1 MMERL
6 RVVILDSNALSRNG
20 LKALVTQAGVPV
32 DRVQA
37 FADVDSLRAHLERRP
52 VHILILSD
60 ARPAGQDVLPLVRAL
75 RQTHPGVR
83 QMVVSDRLNTDYIR
97 RLLQIGAGGF
107 VYRGGKLEQTIS
119 VALQIMGEGEA
130 YLSPEAAALPYYQ
143 RPTPKAL
150 SARDLEALEL
160 LAQGQSTWDIAR
172 SLGVSRRVI
181 YSTRARLKRY
191 LGVANNEQIVSAA
204 LESGLLTEKS
214 S

>member
-1 MMERL
+1 
-6 RVVILDSNALSRNG
+6 
-20 LKALVTQAGVPV
+20 
-32 DRVQA
+32 
-37 FADVDSLRAHLERRP
+37 
-52 VHILILSD
+52 
-60 ARPAGQDVLPLVRAL
+60 
-75 RQTHPGVR
+75 
-83 QMVVSDRLNTDYIR
+83 
-97 RLLQIGAGGF
+97 
-107 VYRGGKLEQTIS
+107 
-119 VALQIMGEGEA
+119 MGEGEA